1 MPITPASEV
10 EGKKCEICGG
20 GATHIYG
27 DMYVCCQ
34 CHQKTS
40 VRDVIYLQVLN
51 GCGEPSHEIT
61 WCEDRIYK
69 TDIEYIR
76 KEVVN
81 D

>member
-1 MPITPASEV
+1 MPITLANEV
-10 EGKKCEICGG
+10 EGKGCALCGAD
-20 GATHIYG
+20 ATHIYG

-34 CHQKTS
+34 CHQKPS
-40 VRDVIYLQVLN
+40 VKDVIYLQVLN
-51 GCGEPSHEIT
+51 EYGERLCEVT

-76 KEVVN
+76 KEVAN